1 MTHNQD
7 SAPYWIDPD
16 SPDIVF
22 PDVEKALLEP
32 DGLLAIGGDLSP
44 ERLLYAYRQGIFP
57 WYGPDQPILW
67 WSPDPRLVLYP
78 EELHISRS
86 LRKTLRKRRFSIS
99 IDTDFRAVI
108 EACAEPRPGQAGTWI
123 TREMQD
129 AYLELHRQGH
139 AHSIECRLH
148 DRLVGGLY
156 GVAIGRVFFGESMFT
171 RVADASKVAFVALTR
186 QLQRRGYALI
196 DCQVYTEHL
205 ESLGAGTI
213 SRRDFTARLARDAW
227 QPDPGHWEFEADI
240 LDDV

>member
-16 SPDIVF
+16 SPEIFF
-22 PDVEKALLEP
+22 PDVDRALHEP

-44 ERLLYAYRQGIFP
+44 ERLLYAYRHGIFP

-78 EELHISRS
+78 DDLHISRS

-99 IDTDFRAVI
+99 MDTDFEAVI
-108 EACAEPRPGQAGTWI
+108 GACAEPRPGQAGTWI
-123 TREMQD
+123 TRDMRD
-129 AYLELHRQGH
+129 AYIELHRLGH
-139 AHSIECRLH
+139 AHSVECRLQ
-148 DRLVGGLY
+148 DQLVGGLY
-156 GVAIGRVFFGESMFT
+156 GVALGRVFFGESMFT
-171 RVADASKVAFVALTR
+171 RVADASKTAFVALSR
-186 QLQRRGYALI
+186 QLQRHDFAMI

-205 ESLGAGTI
+205 ESLGARSI
-213 SRRDFTARLARDAW
+213 SRRDFTRQIARDAW
-227 QPDPGHWEFEADI
+227 QTSPAPWRFEEDI